1 MSEGLRIDR
10 HNRICPAELSWQVMT
25 AQGSGGQNVNKVATA
40 VQLRFDIRASSLPE
54 GWKQRL
60 LRLPDQRITRDGVVV
75 IRAQQHRTQQRNR
88 QDALQRLKELVL
100 RAKEEPKR
108 RTATRP
114 TRAAKEKRLE
124 KKAQR
129 SRVKSLRRRVDD

>member
-1 MSEGLRIDR
+1 MNDGLRLDR
-10 HNRICPAELSWQVMT
+10 RHRIEPSELNWQVMT

-40 VQLRFDIRASSLPE
+40 VQLRFDIRTSSLPD

-60 LRLPDQRITRDGVVV
+60 LRLSDQRITRDGVVV
-75 IRAQQHRTQQRNR
+75 IKAQQHRTQQRNR
-88 QDALQRLKELVL
+88 QDALQRLKELCL

-108 RTATRP
+108 RKVTRP

-124 KKAQR
+124 KKSQR
-129 SRVKSLRRRVDD
+129 SRVKSLRQRVDE